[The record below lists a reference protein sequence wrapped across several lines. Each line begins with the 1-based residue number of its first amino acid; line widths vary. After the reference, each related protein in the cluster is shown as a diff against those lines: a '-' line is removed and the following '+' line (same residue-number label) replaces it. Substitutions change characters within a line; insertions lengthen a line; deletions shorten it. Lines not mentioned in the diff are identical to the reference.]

1 MSQAQSTGFGRRPA
15 LQDPAPEAQQAVP
28 MPALA
33 EPPGSGQVI
42 PVAAPP
48 RPSSSEAI
56 AELRRMCLSRLDPI
70 AAAATQADRLTDE
83 IERMIAEIATDRR
96 VQLNAREQRALAGEL
111 VNDMLGLGPIEPLLA
126 DDSINDIMVNGP
138 NHVFIERRGKLEQT
152 SIRFRDSQHVTNIC
166 QRIAAAVGRRVDES
180 SPMVDAR
187 LKDGSRVN

>member
-1 MSQAQSTGFGRRPA
+1 MSQAQSTNFGRRA
-15 LQDPAPEAQQAVP
+15 AQQDPVPEAPAAVP

-33 EPPGSGQVI
+33 ESPGSAQI
-42 PVAAPP
+42 ISTAAPP

-56 AELRRMCLSRLDPI
+56 AELRRVCLSRLDPV

-126 DDSINDIMVNGP
+126 DDSI
-138 NHVFIERRGKLEQT
+138 
-152 SIRFRDSQHVTNIC
+152 
-166 QRIAAAVGRRVDES
+166 
-180 SPMVDAR
+180 
-187 LKDGSRVN
+187 